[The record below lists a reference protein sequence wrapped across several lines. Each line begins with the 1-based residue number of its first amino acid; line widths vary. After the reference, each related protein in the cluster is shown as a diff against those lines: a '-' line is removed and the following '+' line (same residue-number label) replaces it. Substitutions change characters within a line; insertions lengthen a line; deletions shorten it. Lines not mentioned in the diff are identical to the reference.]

1 MPGPAQGIL
10 ACAGNQLSFPG
21 HFLPDPLFTPSDS
34 LPLTV
39 WKGLVAEVGGGG
51 KEARKQFYSAFCSVH
66 LLASQRPRAQQLEGE
81 KKGREGRRGN
91 GRAITSVSKRACHPH
106 CYPHACLTRPLPSCR
121 GWPGWGSGASGL
133 GLTEVGW
140 RLRVLG
146 LQQILNLTMHTISKG
161 PQTARKS
168 KELISL

>member
-1 MPGPAQGIL
+1 MQETSSRSRVISSQIL
-10 ACAGNQLSFPG
+10 CSHPVT
-21 HFLPDPLFTPSDS
+21 LFHSPSGRA
-34 LPLTV
+34 
-39 WKGLVAEVGGGG
+39 WWGKWGG
-51 KEARKQFYSAFCSVH
+51 EARKQFYSAFCSVH
-66 LLASQRPRAQQLEGE
+66 LFASQRPRAQQLEGE